1 MATTPPPAPLAGRIQ
16 TVLDSASPHDPSNA
30 PDRLLRWTCGQMNRL
45 RAEAAFKQDNHQLTR
60 QAKADLE
67 TVYAPDAD
75 PSFVAGATLVLVQ
88 RTPESGFE
96 CGLTVA
102 EHTTLKTLLQ
112 KVQAEAQK
120 QYKQSSRGE
129 TRKIYDTLQ
138 LAG

>member
-1 MATTPPPAPLAGRIQ
+1 MAANTSLLGERIQ
-16 TVLDSASPHDPSNA
+16 SVLDSARHTADIPDA
-30 PDRLLRWTCGQMNRL
+30 PDRLLRWSCGQMNRL
-45 RAEAAFKQDNHQLTR
+45 RAEAALKQDNHQLTR
-60 QAKADLE
+60 NAKVDPEAIYTPE
-67 TVYAPDAD
+67 QD

-120 QYKQSSRGE
+120 QYKQSTRGE